1 MAMVSNEEI
10 NAIRN
15 NCNIV
20 DVISSYIP
28 VTLKGKDYKCV
39 CPFHDDHSPSMSIST
54 SKQIY
59 KCFSCGAAGNVF
71 TFVENYENVS
81 FIEAVR
87 IVADKIGYNLTGSIK
102 KEVVLKYQKEYDLM
116 ELVNKY
122 YENNL
127 NTKSGLSAKDYL
139 YKRGLKDE
147 DIKNF
152 RIGLALDNNVLAS
165 ILVPKGYTL
174 DNLEALGL
182 INRGEDKV
190 YDTFRGRITF
200 PLCDDYGHIIGYSAR
215 IYRGENLAKYINTK
229 ETYLYKKGNFLYNY
243 HLAKEEAKRSGKL
256 IIVEGQMDAIRLYI
270 NGVKNVIAL
279 MGTALTKE
287 QIDLIKRLRPIVILA
302 LDGDE
307 AGETATLKN
316 GDLLRKSGVSVEV
329 VRISLKKDPDEYVFT
344 YGIDGY
350 KKMLAG
356 AIEFFDFK
364 LKTLGTKIDTNNTKE
379 FTDFINQI
387 LEDIKENND
396 PIYQDLCLT
405 KLSNISQ
412 VDKEVLKERL
422 NEMESLK
429 NIAAEV
435 FKTKENRKEEK
446 EPQIT
451 LLDKITRELLYYML
465 NDRHY
470 VEEYQEKIGFFPNK
484 IYRSIA
490 NEIVFFTE
498 KNYNITVADFIT
510 YISYNE
516 ELSNEVEKI
525 IADDKDLNED
535 NFLLT
540 VKSYQ
545 REKDREDIARLTK
558 ALSDEMDLQKKLAL
572 ANQIIKIKKGSVM

>member
-10 NAIRN
+10 NTIRK

-20 DVISSYIP
+20 DIIASYIP

-87 IVADKIGYNLTGSIK
+87 IVAEKIGYNLTGSIK
-102 KEVVLKYQKEYDLM
+102 KEVVLRYQKEYDLM
-116 ELVNKY
+116 ELVNKF

-127 NTKSGLSAKDYL
+127 NTKSGLSAKEYL
-139 YKRGLKDE
+139 YKRGLTDKD
-147 DIKNF
+147 ITNF
-152 RIGLALDNNVLAS
+152 RIGLAPDTNALENILAK
-165 ILVPKGYTL
+165 KGYTSDFL
-174 DNLEALGL
+174 ATLGL
-182 INRGEDKV
+182 VNKSEDKV

-200 PLCDDYGHIIGYSAR
+200 PLSDDNGHIIGYSAR
-215 IYRGENLAKYINTK
+215 IYRGEALAKYINTK

-243 HLAKEEAKRSGKL
+243 HLAKEEAKRTGTL

-270 NGVKNVIAL
+270 NGLKNVIAL

-287 QIDLIKRLRPIVILA
+287 QVELIKRLRSKVILA

-307 AGETATLKN
+307 AGKTATLKN
-316 GDLLRKSGVSVEV
+316 GDILRKSGVGVSVI
-329 VRISLKKDPDEYVFT
+329 RISLKKDPDEYVFT
-344 YGIDGY
+344 YGIDSY
-350 KKMLAG
+350 KKMLNQAVD
-356 AIEFFDFK
+356 FFDFK
-364 LKTLGTKIDTNNTKE
+364 IKTLEENIDAGNTQE
-379 FTDFINQI
+379 FSVFINQI
-387 LEDIKENND
+387 LEDIKESKD
-396 PIYQDLCLT
+396 SIYQELSLT
-405 KLSNISQ
+405 KLSNISHI
-412 VDKEVLKERL
+412 DKEVLKSRL
-422 NEMESLK
+422 GEMDALK
-429 NIAAEV
+429 TVAREV
-435 FKTKENRKEEK
+435 FKKS
-446 EPQIT
+446 EPVTNSPT
-451 LLDKITRELLYYML
+451 LLDKITKELLYYML

-470 VEEYQEKIGFFPNK
+470 VIEYQEKIGYFPNK

-490 NEIVFFTE
+490 NEIVFFIE

-525 IADDKDLNED
+525 IADDKDLSEE

-540 VKSYQ
+540 VKSYE
-545 REKDREDIARLTK
+545 REWTREEIARLTK
-558 ALSDEMDLQKKLAL
+558 ALSEEMDLEKKLAL